1 MYMWLL
7 YVMPVMHLT
16 VMPVMHLTAMHVMH
30 LTVMSVMHVF
40 HGKNYALPALFKKC
54 QRKKL
59 LALTCM
65 HVMSIA
71 GTNGEMPRKKL
82 EAYR

>member
-1 MYMWLL
+1 MPVMHLTAI

-16 VMPVMHLTAMHVMH
+16 AISVMPVMLLYVCD
-30 LTVMSVMHVF
+30 
-40 HGKNYALPALFKKC
+40 ALPALFKKC

-59 LALTCM
+59 LAVTCM
-65 HVMSIA
+65 PVMSIA
-71 GTNGEMPRKKL
+71 GTFEDLPRKQL

>member
-1 MYMWLL
+1 MWLL

-16 VMPVMHLTAMHVMH
+16 A
-30 LTVMSVMHVF
+30 MSVMHVF
-40 HGKNYALPALFKKC
+40 HGKNCALPALFKKC

-65 HVMSIA
+65 PVMSIG

>member
-1 MYMWLL
+1 MSVMLL
-7 YVMPVMHLT
+7 YVCD
-16 VMPVMHLTAMHVMH
+16 
-30 LTVMSVMHVF
+30 
-40 HGKNYALPALFKKC
+40 ALPALLKIC

-65 HVMSIA
+65 PVMSIG
-71 GTNGEMPRKKL
+71 GTFEDLPRKQL